1 VFVARARLQQDH
13 FFAEAWLREGKD
25 KFNGLAIT
33 IPLTA
38 IFRLLQSEREVMKG
52 VHMSDVG
59 RVMFGVGGLIVH
71 PSDNARFLLLKRAT
85 AHSDF
90 NQEKWEILYGRKAP
104 MEEIED
110 ALKREAEEE
119 LSITDLS
126 LQMPIRMWH
135 FYRGERSEE
144 KEIIGI
150 TFVCKTGEIEPSISA
165 EHSDYRW
172 VTPDEALEMVTVP
185 GIRQD
190 IEIFKGLQANTPA
203 FHLSPTTIEL
213 KSYPSNWLR

>member
-1 VFVARARLQQDH
+1 
-13 FFAEAWLREGKD
+13 
-25 KFNGLAIT
+25 
-33 IPLTA
+33 
-38 IFRLLQSEREVMKG
+38 
-52 VHMSDVG
+52 MSDVG

-71 PSDNARFLLLKRAT
+71 PSDKSKFLLLKRAT

-110 ALKREAEEE
+110 ALKREANEE
-119 LSITDLS
+119 LSINDLA
-126 LQMPIRMWH
+126 LRMPIRMWH

-150 TFVCKTGEIEPSISA
+150 TFLCSTSNVEPSISA
-165 EHSDYRW
+165 EHSDFRW
-172 VTPDEALEMVTVP
+172 VTPDEALELVTVS

-190 IEIFKGLQANTPA
+190 IEIFRGLQNESPA
-203 FHLSPTTIEL
+203 FHLSPTTVDL
-213 KSYPSNWLR
+213 KSFSLKWMR